1 MNSSNHHNN
10 KTIAIVDDDED
21 IVILFT
27 EVFRENGYYVMAFTN
42 PLHAL
47 DYIHEHPDKFD
58 LIILDYRISPMQG
71 DELSNKIHTIN
82 SKIKMI
88 IFTIY
93 DNVTNNPL
101 NLEIVKKPIR
111 LSKLLQI
118 IQQHLD

>member
-88 IFTIY
+88 IFTVY

>member
-1 MNSSNHHNN
+1 LNSSNHHN
-10 KTIAIVDDDED
+10 KTIAIVDDDDED

-58 LIILDYRISPMQG
+58 LIILDYRMSPMQG
-71 DELSNKIHTIN
+71 DELSHKIYTIN

-88 IFTIY
+88 IFTT
-93 DNVTNNPL
+93 DDKVRNNSL
-101 NLEIVKKPIR
+101 NLEIVKKPIM
-111 LSKLLQI
+111 LSKLLQT

>member
-1 MNSSNHHNN
+1 LNSSNHHNN

-42 PLHAL
+42 LLHTL

-58 LIILDYRISPMQG
+58 LIILDYRMSPMQG

-88 IFTIY
+88 IFIAY
-93 DNVTNNPL
+93 DKVTNNSL

>member
-88 IFTIY
+88 IFTAY

>member
-1 MNSSNHHNN
+1 LNSSNHHNN

-58 LIILDYRISPMQG
+58 LIILDYRILPMQG

-88 IFTIY
+88 IFTVY